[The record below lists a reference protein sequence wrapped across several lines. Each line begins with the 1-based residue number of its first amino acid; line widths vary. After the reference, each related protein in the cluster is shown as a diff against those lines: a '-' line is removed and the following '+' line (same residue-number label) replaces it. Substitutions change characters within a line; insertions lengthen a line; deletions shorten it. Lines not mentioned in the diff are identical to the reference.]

1 MFTLLQV
8 PLPMPEQLPDTALAT
23 VIYICIALLLALSGA
38 GYLLLN
44 SHLSVANSL
53 RAEVAEARKDNAAA
67 TEKRDE
73 RFLHALDEARDLHKE
88 AIGSIVQDNKQT
100 TAMICQTF
108 KETIGE
114 LSRDITTKIDAA
126 KCRHDGARG

>member
-1 MFTLLQV
+1 MLTLMQL
-8 PLPMPEQLPDTALAT
+8 PIPMPEKMPDSALAT
-23 VIYICIALLLALSGA
+23 IIWICVALLVALSGA

-44 SHLSVANSL
+44 SHLTVANSL
-53 RAEVAEARKDNAAA
+53 RSEVAEARKDNAIA

-88 AIGSIVQDNKQT
+88 AIGTIVQDNKQT

-114 LSRDITTKIDAA
+114 LSRDISTKIESA
-126 KCRHDGARG
+126 KCRHDGA